1 MPVHQRLILLCADF
15 LESATAAKFKIHD
28 LFSFQGKLTGLEQSM
43 PRHKAEKLQRLIKE
57 LFKKYQLEILQPN
70 IDYVVDKIQTA
81 FEKYQAEEKARKS
94 KKLGDQRNY
103 IPKVEPADKVLVKF
117 KHSTYDKR

>member
-1 MPVHQRLILLCADF
+1 
-15 LESATAAKFKIHD
+15 
-28 LFSFQGKLTGLEQSM
+28 M

-103 IPKVEPADKVLVKF
+103 IPKVEPDDKVLIKF